1 MRDTPQTNYHTSPSF
16 IDTLEPTVGPL
27 AGYTR
32 NDDVP
37 DQKTRR
43 RRTPSPESLAVLERY
58 LDLLEHVRRLSQHT
72 IRNYRSDIEAF
83 LAFLNALEVTFDNA
97 GRKLGRAHLAELAT
111 AQISNSSL
119 KRRATTI
126 AAFYRWLNQEGIPLD
141 PEPGDSMLRL
151 RYPKATRRV
160 PRFLSHDEAR
170 ELIDI
175 PAANNPSEMRDR
187 AMLELLYGA
196 GIRVSELATLNLS
209 DLDLTNRQLHVT
221 GKGERSRVALFGS
234 RAESSL
240 RTYLDEG
247 RPFFKTSTTH
257 NTEKALF
264 LNRFGGRLST
274 RSIQRIVKHRGVKA
288 GITQDVYPHLLR
300 HTFATHML
308 EGEADLRVVQHLLG
322 HSSANTTQIYTAVE
336 HRRRE
341 ALITSALDRAR
352 HAEGNDE

>member
-1 MRDTPQTNYHTSPSF
+1 M
-16 IDTLEPTVGPL
+16 
-27 AGYTR
+27 
-32 NDDVP
+32 P
-37 DQKTRR
+37 DQTKKR

-58 LDLLEHVRRLSQHT
+58 LDQLAHVRRLSQHT
-72 IRNYRSDIEAF
+72 LRNYRSDIESF
-83 LAFLNALEVTFDNA
+83 LAFLNALDVTFDKA

-111 AQISNSSL
+111 EEISNSSL

-126 AAFYRWLNQEGIPLD
+126 AAFYRWLDQEGILLD

-151 RYPKATRRV
+151 RYPKAPRRV
-160 PRFLSHDEAR
+160 PHFLSLDEAA

-175 PAANNPSEMRDR
+175 PAASTPSELRDR

-196 GIRVSELATLNLS
+196 GIRVSELATLNLT
-209 DLDLTNRQLHVT
+209 DIDLTNRQLYVT
-221 GKGERSRVALFGS
+221 GKGDRARVALFGS
-234 RAESSL
+234 RAESSV

-247 RPFFKTSTTH
+247 RSFFKTSVIS
-257 NTEKALF
+257 NTERALF
-264 LNRFGGRLST
+264 LNRYGERLST
-274 RSIQRIVKHRGVKA
+274 RSIQRIVKRRGVKA
-288 GITQDVYPHLLR
+288 GIPQAVYPHLLR

-322 HSSANTTQIYTAVE
+322 HSSANTTQIYTTVE

>member
-1 MRDTPQTNYHTSPSF
+1 VPNQTT
-16 IDTLEPTVGPL
+16 
-27 AGYTR
+27 
-32 NDDVP
+32 
-37 DQKTRR
+37 KRR
-43 RRTPSPESLAVLERY
+43 RIPSPESFAALERY
-58 LDLLEHVRRLSQHT
+58 LDHLEHIRRLSQHT
-72 IRNYRSDIEAF
+72 IRNYRSDIESF
-83 LAFLNALEVTFDNA
+83 LAFLNALDVTFDRA
-97 GRKLGRAHLAELAT
+97 GRKLGRAHLAELA
-111 AQISNSSL
+111 AEQISNSSL

-126 AAFYRWLNQEGIPLD
+126 AAFYRWLDKENIPLD
-141 PEPGDSMLRL
+141 PAPGDSMLRL

-160 PRFLSHDEAR
+160 PRFLSIDEAT

-175 PAANNPSEMRDR
+175 PAVSTPSELRDR

-196 GIRVSELATLNLS
+196 GIRVSELATLDLS
-209 DLDLTNRQLHVT
+209 DIDLTNRQLYVT
-221 GKGERSRVALFGS
+221 GKGDRERVALFGS
-234 RAESSL
+234 RAESSV

-247 RPFFKTSTTH
+247 RSFFKPSAMH

-264 LNRFGGRLST
+264 LNRFGRRLST
-274 RSIQRIVKHRGVKA
+274 RSIQRIVKRRGVKA
-288 GITQDVYPHLLR
+288 GIAQAVYPHLLR

-322 HSSANTTQIYTAVE
+322 HSSANTTQIYTTVE